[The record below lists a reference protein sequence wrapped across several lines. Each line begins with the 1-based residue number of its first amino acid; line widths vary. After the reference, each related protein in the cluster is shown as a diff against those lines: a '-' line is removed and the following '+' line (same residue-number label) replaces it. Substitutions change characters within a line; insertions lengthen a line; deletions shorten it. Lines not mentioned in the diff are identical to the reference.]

1 MATKNAIS
9 QKAKPTAKSKG
20 KTKETTLALK
30 NPGKTAEKPSKKE
43 KVEKT
48 ASKVAPKDRVKA
60 LPQAEAPRATPQIM
74 SGKPKAPPKKKGS
87 PPVVFDADNAD
98 PEWTQYMNQNKAA
111 KPVPYLMSEDFQPK
125 TIISHKVLGL
135 GYVLKSQNN
144 RIEVSFKEG
153 KKTLI
158 TNYKK

>member
-1 MATKNAIS
+1 MATKNAIAT
-9 QKAKPTAKSKG
+9 KAKSKG
-20 KTKETTLALK
+20 KTKESSV
-30 NPGKTAEKPSKKE
+30 TAKAAK
-43 KVEKT
+43 
-48 ASKVAPKDRVKA
+48 KVAKPA
-60 LPQAEAPRATPQIM
+60 PQPVIPMVTPQIM
-74 SGKPKAPPKKKGS
+74 SGKPKEPKKKTAAA
-87 PPVVFDADNAD
+87 PVVSAADKVD
-98 PEWTQYMNQNKAA
+98 PEWTTYMNQNKAA
-111 KPVPYLMSEDFQPK
+111 KPVIYSMADDYQPK